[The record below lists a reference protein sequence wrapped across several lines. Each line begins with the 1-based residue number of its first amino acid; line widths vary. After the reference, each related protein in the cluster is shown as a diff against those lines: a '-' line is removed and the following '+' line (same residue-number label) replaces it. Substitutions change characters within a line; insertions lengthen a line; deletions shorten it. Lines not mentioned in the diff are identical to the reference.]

1 MAERRYSISQA
12 GRLVGVENHVLRY
25 WEDELHLEIPR
36 DRKNQ
41 RYYTKLHIEMF
52 QKINELKEKGYQL
65 KAIEPV
71 LKRMLAGETDLNLSK
86 ILMENATEI
95 LRQAHA
101 GKAGVQMKA
110 ETVYRYAEE
119 ERLGERK
126 SEKPGREE
134 KSLEKA
140 NLKEEKTGEEHRKET
155 KAEMGEEEAKPE
167 AQVLEDADLAGFEA
181 ERYTDDSRNKK
192 ESVGND
198 MNGDAETGAVTS
210 VRTEGG
216 ALSQQEKLEQFQ
228 LLMNHIIGNAIGQAM
243 RQNNEALSEEISRQ
257 VNDRMVQELEYMMR
271 ISDEKEEERFK
282 ALDEA
287 LRAHQKENKGKAEA
301 AAARMPFFRKKKF
314 GRSGKKL

>member
-1 MAERRYSISQA
+1 MAEKRYSISQA

-71 LKRMLAGETDLNLSK
+71 LKRMLTGEKELDLNEVLRQ
-86 ILMENATEI
+86 NAAEI
-95 LRQAHA
+95 LRQARA
-101 GKAGVQMKA
+101 ASQRAVEA
-110 ETVYRYAEE
+110 EQDALSSGQSADMPGAQDSSGTALLDPEHVYQYASADESQTETQTESSRNEE
-119 ERLGERK
+119 
-126 SEKPGREE
+126 SV
-134 KSLEKA
+134 
-140 NLKEEKTGEEHRKET
+140 
-155 KAEMGEEEAKPE
+155 EMDMDGEAKE
-167 AQVLEDADLAGFEA
+167 SALAMTE
-181 ERYTDDSRNKK
+181 N
-192 ESVGND
+192 ES
-198 MNGDAETGAVTS
+198 AV
-210 VRTEGG
+210 V
-216 ALSQQEKLEQFQ
+216 AQQEKLEQFQ
-228 LLMNHIIGNAIGQAM
+228 QLMNHIISNAIGQAM

-282 ALDEA
+282 ALDET
-287 LRAHQKENKGKAEA
+287 LRAHQRENKGKAEA

-314 GRSGKKL
+314 GRNGKKL

>member
-1 MAERRYSISQA
+1 MAEKRYSISQA

-71 LKRMLAGETDLNLSK
+71 LKRMLTGEKELDLNEVLRQ
-86 ILMENATEI
+86 NAAEI
-95 LRQAHA
+95 LRQARAA
-101 GKAGVQMKA
+101 GQRAA
-110 ETVYRYAEE
+110 EAEQDALSSGQSVDMPGAQDSSGTALLDPEHVYQYASADESQTETQTESSRNEE
-119 ERLGERK
+119 
-126 SEKPGREE
+126 SV
-134 KSLEKA
+134 
-140 NLKEEKTGEEHRKET
+140 
-155 KAEMGEEEAKPE
+155 EMDMDGEAKE
-167 AQVLEDADLAGFEA
+167 SALAMTE
-181 ERYTDDSRNKK
+181 N
-192 ESVGND
+192 ES
-198 MNGDAETGAVTS
+198 AV
-210 VRTEGG
+210 V
-216 ALSQQEKLEQFQ
+216 AQQEKLEQFQ
-228 LLMNHIIGNAIGQAM
+228 QLMNHIISNAIGQAM

-282 ALDEA
+282 ALDET

>member
-1 MAERRYSISQA
+1 MAEKRYSISQA

-71 LKRMLAGETDLNLSK
+71 LKRMLTGEKELDLNEVLRQ
-86 ILMENATEI
+86 NAAEI
-95 LRQAHA
+95 LRQARA
-101 GKAGVQMKA
+101 ASQRAA
-110 ETVYRYAEE
+110 EAEQDALSSGQSADMPGAQDSSGTALLDPEHVYQYASADELQTETQTESSRNEE
-119 ERLGERK
+119 
-126 SEKPGREE
+126 SV
-134 KSLEKA
+134 
-140 NLKEEKTGEEHRKET
+140 
-155 KAEMGEEEAKPE
+155 EMDMDGEAKE
-167 AQVLEDADLAGFEA
+167 SALAMTE
-181 ERYTDDSRNKK
+181 N
-192 ESVGND
+192 ES
-198 MNGDAETGAVTS
+198 AV
-210 VRTEGG
+210 V
-216 ALSQQEKLEQFQ
+216 AQQEKLEQFQ
-228 LLMNHIIGNAIGQAM
+228 QLMNHIISNAIGQAM

-282 ALDEA
+282 ALDET
-287 LRAHQKENKGKAEA
+287 LRAHQRENKGKAEA

-314 GRSGKKL
+314 GRNGKKL

>member
-71 LKRMLAGETDLNLSK
+71 LKRMLAGEKDLDLNEALRQ
-86 ILMENATEI
+86 NAVDI
-95 LRQAHA
+95 LRQASA
-101 GKAGVQMKA
+101 GAAQENLNEGDSMNEESVESNMDGEA
-110 ETVYRYAEE
+110 RTEVAARTEE
-119 ERLGERK
+119 E
-126 SEKPGREE
+126 
-134 KSLEKA
+134 
-140 NLKEEKTGEEHRKET
+140 H
-155 KAEMGEEEAKPE
+155 
-167 AQVLEDADLAGFEA
+167 
-181 ERYTDDSRNKK
+181 
-192 ESVGND
+192 
-198 MNGDAETGAVTS
+198 AV
-210 VRTEGG
+210 V
-216 ALSQQEKLEQFQ
+216 SQQEKLEQFQ
-228 LLMNHIIGNAIGQAM
+228 QLMNHIIGNAIGQAM

-282 ALDEA
+282 ALDET

>member
-71 LKRMLAGETDLNLSK
+71 LKRMLAGEKDLDLNEALRQ
-86 ILMENATEI
+86 NAVDI
-95 LRQAHA
+95 LRQASA
-101 GKAGVQMKA
+101 GAVQENLNEGDSMNEESVESNMDGEA
-110 ETVYRYAEE
+110 RTEVAARTEE
-119 ERLGERK
+119 EQ
-126 SEKPGREE
+126 
-134 KSLEKA
+134 
-140 NLKEEKTGEEHRKET
+140 EH
-155 KAEMGEEEAKPE
+155 
-167 AQVLEDADLAGFEA
+167 
-181 ERYTDDSRNKK
+181 
-192 ESVGND
+192 
-198 MNGDAETGAVTS
+198 AVM
-210 VRTEGG
+210 
-216 ALSQQEKLEQFQ
+216 SQQEKLEQFQ
-228 LLMNHIIGNAIGQAM
+228 QLMNHIIGNAIGQAM

-282 ALDEA
+282 ALDET

>member
-12 GRLVGVENHVLRY
+12 SRLVGVENHVLRY

-71 LKRMLAGETDLNLSK
+71 LKRMLAGEKDLNLSR

-101 GKAGVQMKA
+101 GRAGVQMQA
-110 ETVYRYAEE
+110 ETVYRYAGEE
-119 ERLGERK
+119 SFGK
-126 SEKPGREE
+126 ADSGKNNVEE
-134 KSLEKA
+134 KNS
-140 NLKEEKTGEEHRKET
+140 
-155 KAEMGEEEAKPE
+155 
-167 AQVLEDADLAGFEA
+167 
-181 ERYTDDSRNKK
+181 
-192 ESVGND
+192 
-198 MNGDAETGAVTS
+198 GDAEFIAGNGGINEESVEKDMGMDGDVKIGAIASREEDV
-210 VRTEGG
+210 
-216 ALSQQEKLEQFQ
+216 AMMSQQEKLEQFQ

-243 RQNNEALSEEISRQ
+243 RQNNEVLSEEISRQ

-287 LRAHQKENKGKAEA
+287 LRAYQKENKGKAEA
-301 AAARMPFFRKKKF
+301 AAAKMPFFRKKKF

>member
-71 LKRMLAGETDLNLSK
+71 LKRMLAGEKDLDLNEVLRQ
-86 ILMENATEI
+86 NAAEV
-95 LRQAHA
+95 LRQARLA
-101 GKAGVQMKA
+101 ALQKAGEQDMMTSDSMNEECAERNMNGAAKA
-110 ETVYRYAEE
+110 EI
-119 ERLGERK
+119 
-126 SEKPGREE
+126 
-134 KSLEKA
+134 
-140 NLKEEKTGEEHRKET
+140 ET
-155 KAEMGEEEAKPE
+155 
-167 AQVLEDADLAGFEA
+167 
-181 ERYTDDSRNKK
+181 
-192 ESVGND
+192 
-198 MNGDAETGAVTS
+198 
-210 VRTEGG
+210 RTEENV
-216 ALSQQEKLEQFQ
+216 AVVSQQEKLEQFQ
-228 LLMNHIIGNAIGQAM
+228 QLMNHIIGNAIGQAM

-301 AAARMPFFRKKKF
+301 AAARMPFFRKKRF

>member
-25 WEDELHLEIPR
+25 WENELHLEIPR

-71 LKRMLAGETDLNLSK
+71 LKRMLAGEQELDLNEVLRQ
-86 ILMENATEI
+86 NAAEI
-95 LRQAHA
+95 LRQTSTGAA
-101 GKAGVQMKA
+101 QLEP
-110 ETVYRYAEE
+110 ETVYRYA
-119 ERLGERK
+119 
-126 SEKPGREE
+126 
-134 KSLEKA
+134 
-140 NLKEEKTGEEHRKET
+140 
-155 KAEMGEEEAKPE
+155 
-167 AQVLEDADLAGFEA
+167 
-181 ERYTDDSRNKK
+181 
-192 ESVGND
+192 
-198 MNGDAETGAVTS
+198 AETGQDMAAPDSMNEESVESNMDGEAKTEVAARMEEEPAVMS
-210 VRTEGG
+210 H
-216 ALSQQEKLEQFQ
+216 QEKLDQFQ
-228 LLMNHIIGNAIGQAM
+228 QLMNHIIGNAIGQAM

-282 ALDEA
+282 ALDEL

-301 AAARMPFFRKKKF
+301 AAARMPFFRKKRF